1 LFESEGSGALIGQ
14 VTSTN
19 ILSDNH
25 WHHVAVTYDQS
36 IFGPFSGAMSIY
48 VDGQFDSSVFAGGNW
63 SWVATQEIEL
73 GLSHDTNSWQAYQ
86 GLLDDVRVY
95 NRVLNGTEIASLHT
109 GAIVD
114 TNALVMQLN
123 FTTAPGKGVTL
134 QWQCG
139 DAVLQSAD
147 SVTGPYTD
155 VVGAASPFTVSV
167 LKSKK
172 YYRYRGHTPVTV
184 VSNPYLM

>member
-1 LFESEGSGALIGQ
+1 
-14 VTSTN
+14 
-19 ILSDNH
+19 
-25 WHHVAVTYDQS
+25 
-36 IFGPFSGAMSIY
+36 MSIY

-63 SWVATQEIEL
+63 SWVAAQEIEL

-172 YYRYRGHTPVTV
+172 YYRYRGHTPATV